1 MITSFI
7 ESLEPHVILLY
18 LLHALISLVLAVI
31 LTALT
36 RKRFV
41 MGTDFILAKDSA
53 RLKAIENRS
62 RIFKLLFKVAL
73 HKNNRITSV
82 FFMFLFNFSMPFVGY
97 FFSLWITY
105 YINTVKYEKKV
116 TSTNILNL
124 DEFGMSFL
132 KIERIFGEGSMNDLM
147 VNEYAP
153 KSKKLKALSSLAN
166 HMSPQNLRV
175 IRQTLTSTDDE
186 IRMFGYAIL
195 NKAEKSLSIK
205 INKQLGVLNAKHDE
219 NSEEHED
226 KEEIEKR
233 RADAANE
240 LAYLY
245 WEMVYI
251 ELSHESLKD
260 NFLIEVVN
268 YIKIAKDYY
277 IPKKKRTEKNIDEHS
292 EKIKLLEE
300 EKSGAKSK
308 KTKKENLEN
317 EKKIEFLLYDLQEE
331 KNSLEKLNEVCIKLY
346 VLMGRVYMSKKE
358 YENAKMEFTIAQ
370 ELNETKASFILPY
383 LAEIN
388 FLTAN
393 YKVVNAILK
402 GADNLELNATL
413 NPVIEQWRV
422 SS

>member
-31 LTALT
+31 LTAFT

-124 DEFGMSFL
+124 DEFGMAFL
-132 KIERIFGEGSMNDLM
+132 KIERIFGEGSMNDLL

-166 HMSPQNLRV
+166 HLSPQNLRV
-175 IRQTLTSTDDE
+175 IKQTLTSTDDE

-205 INKQLGVLNAKHDE
+205 INKQMNILNAKDD
-219 NSEEHED
+219 ED
-226 KEEIEKR
+226 KNEEEREKS

-277 IPKKKRTEKNIDEHS
+277 IPKKKRIENDIDDYS
-292 EKIKLLEE
+292 EKIKRLK
-300 EKSGAKSK
+300 EKIESKGA
-308 KTKKENLEN
+308 KTKKENQED
-317 EKKIEFLLYDLQEE
+317 KKTMELFLYDLAEE
-331 KNSLEKLNEVCIKLY
+331 KNSLERVNEVCVKLY
-346 VLMGRVYMSKKE
+346 ILTGRMYMSRQE
-358 YENAKMEFTIAQ
+358 YENAHTEFTLAQ
-370 ELNETKASFILPY
+370 ELNEAKSSFILPY
-383 LAEIN
+383 LAEIH
-388 FLTAN
+388 FLTGN
-393 YKVVNAILK
+393 YKVVKAILN
-402 GADNLELNATL
+402 DEENLHLNATL
-413 NPVIEQWRV
+413 NPVVEQWRI
-422 SS
+422 SA